1 MSTTATLSAAS
12 PPSAVS
18 KCLPFQMLLQ
28 AGHQLDEVAGA
39 KAVVELVDQ
48 NALPGVAAG
57 AGRSG
62 QGKQIGAAGDPG
74 GGPALDRRGA
84 DLLVAEPAE
93 QLAKPGDLLLV
104 DAVERL
110 RGHIA
115 AGDAGA
121 ARRDHDIDFRVGDP
135 RLELADDLGNLVTDD
150 ASDRDPVSGHA
161 GQLSQGV
168 AGTVI
173 GGAAGI
179 GNRQQR
185 DVERQE

>member
-74 GGPALDRRGA
+74 GGPALDRRGG

-121 ARRDHDIDFRVGDP
+121 ARRDHDVDFRVGDP
-135 RLELADDLGNLVTDD
+135 RLELADDRVEFVADD
-150 ASDRDPVSGHA
+150 LPRGDPVARRARELGQGIA
-161 GQLSQGV
+161 G
-168 AGTVI
+168 
-173 GGAAGI
+173 
-179 GNRQQR
+179 
-185 DVERQE
+185 